1 MVPTHVDAH
10 AGTRQAQRAP
20 PARRAARRVAGRHR
34 LARCGG
40 SLPAPRRAA
49 LVRAAGGARHK
60 ISVWEM
66 HTRDCPTCRRAH
78 DDAEATAKVL
88 LVAAAA
94 AAASGELAAAVTL
107 LMTSELSRR
116 TALWFETE
124 DVKFDR

>member
-1 MVPTHVDAH
+1 MRLRKWLRRSGGPPLKPTEKSDV
-10 AGTRQAQRAP
+10 
-20 PARRAARRVAGRHR
+20 RRWR
-34 LARCGG
+34 
-40 SLPAPRRAA
+40 
-49 LVRAAGGARHK
+49 ARHK